1 MLNLVKKFW
10 KEEDGQGLTE
20 YGLIL
25 GLIAVVVI
33 GALVFLGEQIEAVF
47 ETITGKME
55 NPSS

>member
-25 GLIAVVVI
+25 GLIAVAVI
-33 GALVFLGEQIEAVF
+33 GALGLLSGQIQNVFQQ
-47 ETITGKME
+47 ITGALGG
-55 NPSS
+55 N

>member
-25 GLIAVVVI
+25 GLIAVVVVGLLATMGTQI
-33 GALVFLGEQIEAVF
+33 RDVFQAIVDQLPAG
-47 ETITGKME
+47 G
-55 NPSS
+55 S

>member
-25 GLIAVVVI
+25 GLIAVVVV
-33 GALVFLGEQIEAVF
+33 GLLVAMGQQISDVFQAIVDNLG
-47 ETITGKME
+47 G
-55 NPSS
+55 